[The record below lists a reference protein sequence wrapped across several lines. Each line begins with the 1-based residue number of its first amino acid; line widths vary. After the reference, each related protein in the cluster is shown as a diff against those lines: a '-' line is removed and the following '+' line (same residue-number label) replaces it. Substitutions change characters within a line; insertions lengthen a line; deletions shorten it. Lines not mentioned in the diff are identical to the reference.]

1 MADQIRN
8 TPQSVA
14 MIAEPLNIAS
24 IIEIGRLSLM
34 VGSTNMSVIFKI
46 AGTSSLFPKKETID
60 RFSFRACSSK
70 ALLISP
76 SPAIST

>member
-34 VGSTNMSVIFKI
+34 VGSTNMSVTFKI
-46 AGTSSLFPKKETID
+46 AGTSSLFPKRK
-60 RFSFRACSSK
+60 
-70 ALLISP
+70 P
-76 SPAIST
+76 